1 MNPEPS
7 AAREKRIHKY
17 IQALEKARTLRK
29 HGKKYTH
36 KHGFSDKPTD
46 TEIAIMND
54 RIKHGWSKSKSKSKP
69 GGTHRRRY
77 KESGTTKP
85 RTRSVRNSRRTS
97 KTSRVFV

>member
-1 MNPEPS
+1 MNPEPP

-17 IQALEKARTLRK
+17 IEALEKARALRK
-29 HGKKYTH
+29 KGKKYTH
-36 KHGFSDKPTD
+36 KHGFSEKPTAI
-46 TEIAIMND
+46 EIAIMND
-54 RIKHGWSKSKSKSKP
+54 RIKHGWSKSKSKP

-85 RTRSVRNSRRTS
+85 RTRSVRNSRKTS

>member
-1 MNPEPS
+1 MNPEPP
-7 AAREKRIHKY
+7 AAREKRIRKY

-29 HGKKYTH
+29 KGKKYTP
-36 KHGFSDKPTD
+36 KHGFSNNPTP

-54 RIKHGWSKSKSKSKP
+54 RMRRA
-69 GGTHRRRY
+69 GTHRRRY

-97 KTSRVFV
+97 KTSRVFL

>member
-1 MNPEPS
+1 MNPEPP

-17 IQALEKARTLRK
+17 IEALEKARTLRK

-36 KHGFSDKPTD
+36 KHGFSDKPTAI
-46 TEIAIMND
+46 EIAIMND
-54 RIKHGWSKSKSKSKP
+54 RIKHGWSKTKPKP

-85 RTRSVRNSRRTS
+85 RTRSVRNSRKTS
-97 KTSRVFV
+97 KTSRFFV

>member
-1 MNPEPS
+1 MNPEPP

-17 IQALEKARTLRK
+17 IEALEKARALRK
-29 HGKKYTH
+29 KGKKYTH
-36 KHGFSDKPTD
+36 KHGFSDKPTAI
-46 TEIAIMND
+46 EIAIMND
-54 RIKHGWSKSKSKSKP
+54 RIKHGWSKSRP

-85 RTRSVRNSRRTS
+85 RTRSVRNSRKTS

>member
-1 MNPEPS
+1 METEHP
-7 AAREKRIHKY
+7 AAREKRIRKY

-29 HGKKYTH
+29 KGKKYTP
-36 KHGFSDKPTD
+36 KHGFSNNPTP

-54 RIKHGWSKSKSKSKP
+54 RIKHGWSKSKPKP

>member
-1 MNPEPS
+1 METEHP

-17 IQALEKARTLRK
+17 IKALEKARTLRK

-36 KHGFSDKPTD
+36 KHGFSDKPTA

-54 RIKHGWSKSKSKSKP
+54 RIKHGWSKSKP
-69 GGTHRRRY
+69 GGTHKRRY

-85 RTRSVRNSRRTS
+85 RTRSVRNSRKTS
-97 KTSRVFV
+97 KTSRFFV

>member
-1 MNPEPS
+1 METEHPD
-7 AAREKRIHKY
+7 AREKRIHKY

-29 HGKKYTH
+29 HGKRYTH

-54 RIKHGWSKSKSKSKP
+54 RIKHGWSKPHTKRA
-69 GGTHRRRY
+69 GTHRRRY

-85 RTRSVRNSRRTS
+85 RTRSVRNSRKTS
-97 KTSRVFV
+97 KTSRFFV

>member
-1 MNPEPS
+1 MNPETP
-7 AAREKRIHKY
+7 AAREKRIHTY
-17 IQALEKARTLRK
+17 IEALEKARALRK
-29 HGKKYTH
+29 KGKKYTH
-36 KHGFSDKPTD
+36 KHGFSDNPTA

-54 RIKHGWSKSKSKSKP
+54 RIKHGWSKSKSKP

-85 RTRSVRNSRRTS
+85 RTRSVRNSRKTS

>member
-1 MNPEPS
+1 MNPETP
-7 AAREKRIHKY
+7 AAREKRIHTY
-17 IQALEKARTLRK
+17 IEALEKARTLRK

-36 KHGFSDKPTD
+36 KHGFSDNPTA

-54 RIKHGWSKSKSKSKP
+54 RIKHGWSKSKSKP

-85 RTRSVRNSRRTS
+85 RTRSVRNSRKTS
-97 KTSRVFV
+97 KTSRFFV